1 MRPSYNDFY
10 HDHAGSNNAAGAT
23 GGITVGAMTAEA
35 ATMPAAT
42 RASGI
47 TGGMT
52 TVATTAEAATTPA
65 ATTAADTTG

>member
-1 MRPSYNDFY
+1 
-10 HDHAGSNNAAGAT
+10 
-23 GGITVGAMTAEA
+23 MTAEA